1 MNNFVNTESVETR
14 RFLVHVSVKLRG
26 EGEIPGTPE
35 QFHSPTRP
43 SRRALESTL
52 MAYPQ

>member
-1 MNNFVNTESVETR
+1 M
-14 RFLVHVSVKLRG
+14 HVSVKLRG

-52 MAYPQ
+52 MAYIHSENLRSDKMKEK